1 MYSSSNKKFFEVCI
15 FIGSLINYSI
25 LDILIKNELPLY
37 FLFSIMHSESLCLI
51 VPFSDFSITILEMYK
66 PNPVPISLVVK
77 YGSNILSFNS
87 ESIPPA

>member
-1 MYSSSNKKFFEVCI
+1 
-15 FIGSLINYSI
+15 
-25 LDILIKNELPLY
+25 
-37 FLFSIMHSESLCLI
+37 MHSESLCLI